1 MSAFRGLLV
10 AGLSTFPSLEGARRF
25 AMVLSRR
32 ECAEPQELV
41 AGYVQQEYDGYE
53 GWCVIAWYRETADR
67 SGRARVNLEHPP
79 RRL

>member
-1 MSAFRGLLV
+1 
-10 AGLSTFPSLEGARRF
+10 
-25 AMVLSRR
+25 MVLSRR